1 MPMLPNTIQSGL
13 DTWLERVEAI
23 DDLKR
28 IGAEV
33 DPDLEMTT
41 LAYLNGGRKG
51 PALLFENIKGMPG
64 QRALLNIHSSSIS
77 RLCIT
82 MGERPVAHPLEA
94 IRMLQK
100 KMQATLAPEDVDQGL
115 ALCNQNVVAGDKIDI
130 TKLAA
135 PRFWPLDGGRYIG
148 TANAVI
154 TQDPDTG
161 RVNLGTYRMM
171 IKGPREVGVYIIP
184 GKDGALDRDK
194 WWKRG
199 KPVPIAAAVG
209 INPALFLVA
218 ATSFPEGH
226 NEYDHCGGILGAPVK
241 IFQSDVTGL
250 PLPADAEIIVE
261 GFLYPGD
268 EFLEGPFGEFCG
280 YYGEAAKTPFFKI
293 ERLRYRSNPILT
305 CAIVCDGA
313 ASDNSLMWGSSRAAA
328 TWSDLEKLGI
338 AGIQGVWSVHEA
350 AAGGFTVVSVKQ
362 MYPGH
367 ATQVMTLAAQ
377 CRGAALFGKYIIVV
391 DHDIDPTDIH
401 QVLWAMA
408 TRSRPAYSI
417 DFLRDTWN
425 TYTDPSINPRELR
438 PFGSKCLI
446 NACMDYRFINTFPK
460 RERLS
465 QVSYERVAARWDE
478 FGLGGSAPMVPV
490 FEEADFPQTFNAAG
504 GFS

>member
-1 MPMLPNTIQSGL
+1 MLLPNTVRSGL
-13 DTWLERVEAI
+13 DAWLERVEAI
-23 DDLKR
+23 GELKR
-28 IGAEV
+28 VGVEV

-41 LAYLNGGRKG
+41 LAYLNGSRKG

-77 RLCIT
+77 RLCVT
-82 MGERPVAHPLEA
+82 MGEQPVRHPLEA
-94 IRMLQK
+94 IRILQK
-100 KMQATLAPEDVDQGL
+100 KMQRTLPPEPVSGEL
-115 ALCNQNVVAGDKIDI
+115 ALCNENIVDGDGIDV

-135 PRFWPLDGGRYIG
+135 PRFWPLDGGRYLG

-171 IKGPREVGVYIIP
+171 IKAPREIGVYIIP
-184 GKDGALDRDK
+184 GKDGSLDRDK

-209 INPALFLVA
+209 INPALFLAA

-226 NEYDHCGGILGAPVK
+226 SEYDHCGGILGAPVK
-241 IFQSDVTGL
+241 VFKSEVTGL
-250 PLPADAEIIVE
+250 PLPADAEIVIE
-261 GFLYPGD
+261 GFLHPGD
-268 EFLEGPFGEFCG
+268 EFMEGPFGEFCG
-280 YYGEAAKTPFFKI
+280 YYGEAAKAPFFKI
-293 ERLRYRSNPILT
+293 ERLRYRTRPTLT
-305 CAIVCDGA
+305 CAIVCDGG
-313 ASDNSLMWGSSRAAA
+313 ASDNSLMWGLSRAAA

-338 AGIQGVWSVHEA
+338 SGIQGVWSVHEA
-350 AAGGFTVVSVKQ
+350 AAGGFTIVSVKQ

-367 ATQVMTLAAQ
+367 ATQVMTIAAGS
-377 CRGAALFGKYIIVV
+377 RGSAFFGKYVIVV
-391 DHDIDPTDIH
+391 DHDIDPTDIQ

-417 DFLRDTWN
+417 EFLRDTWN
-425 TYTDPSINPRELR
+425 TFTDPSINPRELR

-446 NACMDYRFINTFPK
+446 NACMDYRFIDTFPK

-465 QVSYERVAARWDE
+465 RTSYDRVAARWRE
-478 FGLGGSAPMVPV
+478 FGLDGDPPMVKA
-490 FEEADFPQTFNAAG
+490 FEETSFSQTYDGPGAFV
-504 GFS
+504 

>member
-1 MPMLPNTIQSGL
+1 MAALPNAVPSGL
-13 DTWLERVEAI
+13 DDWLNRV
-23 DDLKR
+23 DDIGELKR
-28 IGAEV
+28 IGVEV
-33 DPDLEMTT
+33 NPDLDMTT
-41 LAYLNGGRKG
+41 LAYLNGSRKG
-51 PALLFENIKGMPG
+51 PALLFENIKGFPG
-64 QRALLNIHSSSIS
+64 QRTLLNIHSSSIS
-77 RLCIT
+77 RLCAT
-82 MGERPVAHPLEA
+82 MGEKPASHPLDA
-94 IRMLQK
+94 IRMLQR
-100 KMQATLAPEDVDQGL
+100 KMQAMIPPEEVQENV
-115 ALCNQNVVAGDKIDI
+115 ALCNENIVAGDDIDI

-135 PRFWPLDGGRYIG
+135 PRFWPLDGGRYLG

-154 TQDPDTG
+154 TQDPDSG

-171 IKGPREVGVYIIP
+171 IKGQREVGVYIIP

-209 INPALFLVA
+209 INPTLFLVA

-226 NEYDHCGGILGAPVK
+226 NEYDHCGGILGAPLKV
-241 IFQSDVTGL
+241 FRSEVTGL

-261 GFLYPGD
+261 GFMYPGE

-280 YYGEAAKTPFFKI
+280 YYGEAAPTPYFKI
-293 ERLRYRSNPILT
+293 ERLRYRTNPILT

-313 ASDNSLMWGSSRAAA
+313 ASDNSLMWGASRAAA
-328 TWSDLEKLGI
+328 VWADLDKLGVP
-338 AGIQGVWSVHEA
+338 GIHGVWSVHEA
-350 AAGGFTVVSVKQ
+350 AAGGFTIVAIKQ

-367 ATQVMTLAAQ
+367 ASQVMTLAAQ
-377 CRGAALFGKYIIVV
+377 SRGAALFGKYVIVV

-417 DFLRDTWN
+417 DFLRETWN
-425 TYTDPSINPRELR
+425 TYTDPSINPRDLR

-446 NACMDYRFINTFPK
+446 NACMDYRFIDTFPN

-465 QVSYERVAARWDE
+465 RASYESIAARWDE
-478 FGLGGSAPMVPV
+478 FDLGGSAPRVSV
-490 FEEADFPQTFNAAG
+490 FEDAAFPQAFRGTG
-504 GFS
+504 GFA